1 VTAIFAHAGHWAVG
15 LAYAAPVLVLLGWLG
30 VVRLR
35 DSRARRRA
43 ARD

>member
-1 VTAIFAHAGHWAVG
+1 VTVFAHVGHTLAG

-30 VVRLR
+30 VVKLR
-35 DSRARRRA
+35 DNRARRRA